1 MSEFVHRSESK
12 RPARSYHP
20 YPRDPVDITEPRTPI
35 KHIHQLLNYD
45 SGPLLAV
52 PSQGIVQREPSSS
65 PLLSPVPVSSSE
77 DESDDEDEYDDY
89 DDDEDGSVAYEEI
102 LSETAMLRSSSFDRS
117 RGEVDVLHAVRAGSS
132 FGRSVANGLQSFLGE
147 TLAPV
152 IRASSSRLHHD
163 DADSESA
170 TSISSHP
177 ERVRDSRTRN
187 DISRDPYIVLFYGDE
202 EESSQDSYL
211 VEEVTSE
218 FLEIQDNQV
227 ILRMEQLLD
236 WWLALL
242 ALDGTT
248 SFSHRMTDFVRFVR
262 RHQNVHFSTNSYPA
276 YYKNCWREVRP
287 LGTHTAYANGVPHLR
302 TGCPWSVRPANATHI
317 ATRDACHRW
326 KIDPDE
332 SDIFVVFAVAEVP
345 RLSSPSVQPYQA
357 PAITAKQEDPHNAFY
372 VVPPETR
379 SFLYTST
386 SLRPPATASWIRSY
400 HNPPPRHTWDTEFAD
415 LALILRKLQR
425 RPYTTCYK
433 HYAIVW
439 FQHEMCKAM
448 GLQAIY
454 GSQGG
459 MDDVADW
466 LTEQKQAGIKLL
478 GVKRSTIQ
486 NWKAKV
492 YSNTESLYVKFKSFI
507 EKGGRIPPES
517 ERLYITVKVWATNDP
532 GAMIERG
539 GFYTDEES
547 IAMNA
552 KGSGHLGAM
561 TDEHFAAQVAAH
573 LKPGATW

>member
-1 MSEFVHRSESK
+1 M
-12 RPARSYHP
+12 
-20 YPRDPVDITEPRTPI
+20 
-35 KHIHQLLNYD
+35 
-45 SGPLLAV
+45 
-52 PSQGIVQREPSSS
+52 VQREPSSS

-77 DESDDEDEYDDY
+77 DDSDDEDGYDDD
-89 DDDEDGSVAYEEI
+89 DDDEDDSVAYEEI
-102 LSETAMLRSSSFDRS
+102 LSKTAILRSSPFDRS
-117 RGEVDVLHAVRAGSS
+117 RGEVDVLHAVRKGAS
-132 FGRSVANGLQSFLGE
+132 FRRLKSFVGE

-152 IRASSSRLHHD
+152 IRAPRHHD
-163 DADSESA
+163 EGADSQSA
-170 TSISSHP
+170 TSTSSHP

-187 DISRDPYIVLFYGDE
+187 DISRDPHIVLFYGDE

-211 VEEVTSE
+211 VEKVTSE
-218 FLEIQDNQV
+218 FLEVQDEQV
-227 ILRMEQLLD
+227 VLRMEQLYD
-236 WWLALL
+236 WWLTVV
-242 ALDGTT
+242 LDDRR
-248 SFSHRMTDFVRFVR
+248 SPWLSDFLRFAR
-262 RHQNVHFSTNSYPA
+262 RHQNIHFSTNSYPT
-276 YYKNCWREVRP
+276 YYKNCWREVRS

-302 TGCPWSVRPANATHI
+302 TGCPWSVRPANAVHI
-317 ATRDACHRW
+317 ATRDACHQW

-332 SDIFVVFAVAEVP
+332 SDIFVVFAVAEIP
-345 RLSSPSVQPYQA
+345 RLSSPSVQPYQPPA
-357 PAITAKQEDPHNAFY
+357 PAITAKQEEPHNAFY
-372 VVPPETR
+372 IVPPETR

-386 SLRPPATASWIRSY
+386 SLRPPRTASWIRSY

-415 LALILRKLQR
+415 VALILRKLQK

-439 FQHEMCKAM
+439 FQHELCKVM
-448 GLQAIY
+448 GVQAIY

-466 LTEQKQAGIKLL
+466 LIEQKQAGIKLL

-517 ERLYITVKVWATNDP
+517 ERLYITVKVWVTNDP
-532 GAMIERG
+532 GSMIERG

-552 KGSGHLGAM
+552 KGSGHIGAM

-573 LKPGATW
+573 LKPGATWCMKA